1 MSNPA
6 MKESKEQ
13 IMTAFAKL
21 LSEHKKGESRVATKE
36 EEAEKAKNQELL
48 EQAAT
53 YTVDNIVNSMASLQ
67 LDFGRTLNELSQ
79 KLDTESYKLDDL
91 KRAIIVQKEQ
101 LDRVRKVRLVA
112 DAVHILK
119 QEHQE
124 RLKLLENN
132 TTKQQEAI
140 EKEIAQTRKI
150 WEKEQQEFEVKLA
163 EEEEVTNK
171 KREEEAAD
179 YKYQTERD
187 RKVEID
193 EYEEA
198 KRLQERELK
207 ETNKEKEKA
216 WAEREKVLSD
226 RETEFKANQ
235 KKMEGFEET
244 IKQETNKARGEAIRD
259 AERDAKVK
267 ADLFEKEWELTKQG
281 YDLKIQSLEVTIQK
295 QIEEITELTAQLQ
308 AVTTQSQNL
317 AMKAFQGNGN
327 SAN

>member
-1 MSNPA
+1 MSNTTLR
-6 MKESKEQ
+6 ESKEQ
-13 IMTAFAKL
+13 IMAAFAKL

-36 EEAEKAKNQELL
+36 EEAEKEKNQELL

-79 KLDTESYKLDDL
+79 KLDTESFKLDEL

-101 LDRVRKVRLVA
+101 LQQVRQVRLVA
-112 DAVHILK
+112 DALHILR

-124 RLKLLENN
+124 QLKLLENN
-132 TTKQQEAI
+132 TAKQQEII
-140 EKEIAQTRKI
+140 EKEIAQTRKV
-150 WEKEQQEFEVKLA
+150 WEKEQQEIEVKIA
-163 EEEEVTNK
+163 EEAEITSK

-179 YKYQTERD
+179 YQYQTERA
-187 RKVEID
+187 RKIEMD
-193 EYEEA
+193 EYEET
-198 KRLQERELK
+198 KRLQERDLK
-207 ETNKEKEKA
+207 LSNKEKEKA
-216 WAEREKVLSD
+216 WVEREKFLSD
-226 RETEFKANQ
+226 REAEFKANQ

-244 IKQETNKARGEAIRD
+244 IKQETNKARGEAIKD

-295 QIEEITELTAQLQ
+295 QIEQISELTAQLQ

-317 AMKAFQGNGN
+317 AMKAFQSNGNGTN
-327 SAN
+327 

>member
-21 LSEHKKGESRVATKE
+21 LSEHKKGESKVATKE

-91 KRAIIVQKEQ
+91 KRAITVQKEQ
-101 LDRVRKVRLVA
+101 LEQVRKVRLVA
-112 DAVHILK
+112 DALHILR

-124 RLKLLENN
+124 QLRLLENN
-132 TTKQQEAI
+132 TAKQQEAI
-140 EKEIAQTRKI
+140 EKEIAQTHKI
-150 WEKEQQEFEVKLA
+150 WEKEQQEFEAKIA
-163 EEEEVTNK
+163 EEAEITSK

-187 RKVEID
+187 RKIEID
-193 EYEEA
+193 EYEET
-198 KRLQERELK
+198 KRLQERELQ
-207 ETNKEKEKA
+207 ESNKEKEKA
-216 WAEREKVLSD
+216 WVEREKLLSD
-226 RETEFKANQ
+226 REAEFKANQ

-244 IKQETNKARGEAIRD
+244 IKQEINKARGEAIKD

-267 ADLFEKEWELTKQG
+267 TDLFEKEWELTKQG

-295 QIEEITELTAQLQ
+295 QIEQITELTAQLQ